1 MNNKY
6 MTYLLCT
13 VIGIALL
20 CIWINYKIL
29 GPELIVISYA
39 KLFQMNFHLALI
51 SSFVSLVSMFLFTI
65 IVLYLHN
72 FFSDEIDSD
81 YLG

>member
-1 MNNKY
+1 

-13 VIGIALL
+13 VIGIAFLS
-20 CIWINYKIL
+20 IWINYMIL

-39 KLFQMNFHLALI
+39 KLFQMNFNLALI

-72 FFSDEIDSD
+72 SFSDEIDSD